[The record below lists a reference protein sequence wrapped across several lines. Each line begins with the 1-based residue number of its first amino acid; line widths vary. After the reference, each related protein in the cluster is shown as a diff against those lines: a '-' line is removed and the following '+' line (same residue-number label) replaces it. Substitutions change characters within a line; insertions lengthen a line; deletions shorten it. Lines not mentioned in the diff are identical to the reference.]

1 VMWVAEELIDTV
13 KTHRKCLR
21 RRFRREV
28 NGHKDSIFVVVVFV
42 PGGLVP
48 IGIKPFSYGR
58 HRAEKLS
65 AAYPD
70 RDAAHDPLVRRL
82 RM

>member
-1 VMWVAEELIDTV
+1 MWVAEELIDTV

-21 RRFRREV
+21 RRFRLEV
-28 NGHKDSIFVVVVFV
+28 NRHKDSIFIMVVFV
-42 PGGLVP
+42 PCGLVQ
-48 IGIKPFSYGR
+48 IAIKPFSYGR
-58 HRAEKLS
+58 HHARKLS
-65 AAYPD
+65 GAYAD